1 MYTGIFAQASKS
13 LDEYRSTIAKQT
25 EQITSL
31 EEATATSQQKLEEI
45 EVELN
50 RKTGMRILTISL
62 ELDVQFILTL

>member
-1 MYTGIFAQASKS
+1 MFTGIFAQASKS

-31 EEATATSQQKLEEI
+31 EEATATSQQKLEET

-62 ELDVQFILTL
+62 ELGVQFILTL